1 MTDTPAPTIQD
12 KLEMMGIP
20 RDSYDVK
27 PLSRVQKFIA
37 QRLTDASRDVPS
49 FPLETEIALDA
60 LLAARA
66 AYNAKGAGKV
76 SVNDLIIKAA
86 GLSLMAVP
94 EVNASFTTDGIIQ
107 HHGADVAVAVAAD
120 SGLITP
126 IVRAAHALSV
136 AEITVKM
143 KDLVA
148 RAQTRK
154 LNPEEYTGGTFAVSN
169 LGMFGITRFG
179 SIINP
184 PHGAIVSIGAGKE
197 RAIAREGQIVVAT
210 MMTATLTCDHRVI
223 DGATGARWLQ
233 NFQGK
238 IEAPDALF
246 G

>member
-1 MTDTPAPTIQD
+1 MANTTPTIEE

-20 RDSYDVK
+20 RGSYDVK

-37 QRLTDASRDVPS
+37 QRLTEASRDVPS
-49 FPLETEIALDA
+49 FPLETEIELGA

-66 AYNAKGAGKV
+66 AYNAEGTVKV

-86 GLSLMAVP
+86 GLSLIAVP
-94 EVNASFTTDGIIQ
+94 EVNASFTADGIIQ
-107 HHGADVAVAVAAD
+107 HRSADVAVAVDAE

-126 IVRAAHALSV
+126 IVRSAHKLSV
-136 AEITVKM
+136 ADIALAM
-143 KDLVA
+143 KDLVV

-197 RAIAREGQIVVAT
+197 RAIIRGGQVVAAT
-210 MMTATLTCDHRVI
+210 MMTVTLTCDHRVI

-233 NFQGK
+233 NFQQQ
-238 IEAPDALF
+238 IELPDALLC
-246 G
+246 

>member
-1 MTDTPAPTIQD
+1 MSDPAKPDIAE

-20 RDSYDVK
+20 RGTYDFK
-27 PLSRVQKFIA
+27 PLARVHKFIA

-49 FPLETEIALDA
+49 FPLETEILLDP

-66 AYNAKGAGKV
+66 AFNAKTDAKI

-86 GLSLMAVP
+86 ALSLMAVP
-94 EVNASFTTDGIIQ
+94 EVNASFTAEGIIR
-107 HHGADVAVAVAAD
+107 HHGADVAVAVAAE

-126 IVRAAHALSV
+126 IVRAAQSRSIADISV
-136 AEITVKM
+136 AM
-143 KDLVA
+143 KDMVA
-148 RAQTRK
+148 RAQVRK

-197 RAIAREGQIVVAT
+197 RAVVRNGGVSVAT

-223 DGATGARWLQ
+223 DGAAGARWLQ
-233 NFQGK
+233 NFQSQ
-238 IEAPDALF
+238 IEQPEALF
-246 G
+246 A